1 MSEQANIL
9 WISLESVRADHTSL
23 YQYQRE
29 TTPRLQELGERSNAT
44 VIDPM
49 VSASM
54 WTPASSA
61 SMLTGTHMSTHQVG
75 RDGKAK
81 KKLSSEVN
89 TLPELLSNVGYNTAL
104 FTTNPYISPDT
115 GLGRGFQ
122 DLERVSVSRPDF
134 IGVDSLARDSIKTAI
149 QAWRESRILSPRKLR
164 QEILRSDNYLLE
176 HRVKRWI
183 EHSDSGDPFFL
194 YTHIPSPHHE
204 YSPVRRFRTKFIDEI
219 EATEEEALEISEGI
233 YTGSEGIRR
242 RMASG
247 LNLSDFEREAIL
259 ALYDAEIA
267 YADYTAA
274 QLVSA
279 AEATSDRDLITVV
292 VGDHGDLFGEYGLIG
307 HNLVLHDGLIKVPG
321 LVLGIDD
328 VIENADTVTQ
338 HIDLT
343 KTIGSITGVD
353 TEQFVGRDIRSSRR
367 PYAISQRGLAHFD
380 SFTKYDETFDTS
392 RFFEEEFTSI
402 RTNQWKYLVN
412 SSKSKLYSLPN
423 ETQDVKQENPEV
435 AGRLSEILSEEQID
449 WKEKVQTDATE
460 FSKKSKQRLEDLGYL
475 S

>member
-1 MSEQANIL
+1 MSDRPNIL

-29 TTPRLQELGERSNAT
+29 TTPLLQKLSERSDAT
-44 VIDPM
+44 VFDPM
-49 VSASM
+49 ISASM

-61 SMLTGTHMSTHQVG
+61 SMLSGTHMSTHQVG
-75 RDGKAK
+75 RDGKGK
-81 KKLSSEVN
+81 KKLPKDIY
-89 TLPELLSNVGYNTAL
+89 TLPELLSNTGYNTGL

-134 IGVDSLARDSIKTAI
+134 IGVDSLARDSIKTALR
-149 QAWRESRILSPRKLR
+149 AWRESRILSPRELR
-164 QEILRSDNYLLE
+164 REILRSDNYLLE
-176 HRVKRWI
+176 HRVKRWV
-183 EHSDSGDPFFL
+183 ENNDADEPFFL
-194 YTHIPSPHHE
+194 YSHIPSPHHE
-204 YSPVRRFRTKFIDEI
+204 YSPVKRFRKKFIDQI
-219 EATEEEALEISEGI
+219 EATEEEALEISERI
-233 YTGSEGIRR
+233 YTGSDEIGRR
-242 RMASG
+242 IASE
-247 LNLSDFEREAIL
+247 LDLSDFEREAIL

-267 YADYTAA
+267 HADYTAA
-274 QLVSA
+274 QFVSA
-279 AEATSDRDLITVV
+279 AEAASDRDLITVV

-343 KTIGSITGVD
+343 KTVGSITGVD

-392 RFFEEEFTSI
+392 RFFKEEFTSI

-412 SSKSKLYSLPN
+412 DSKSKLYSLPN
-423 ETQDVKQENPEV
+423 ETQDVEQENPKV
-435 AGRLSEILSEEQID
+435 AERLSEILSEEQID
-449 WKEKVQTDATE
+449 WKEKAQSDAAE